1 MNVYRSR
8 NLTIP
13 RIVQINGTS
22 DNRECA
28 FTEFIFRFSMISLQT
43 AIKNSAQIFTFGQPN
58 SKDINL
64 ETLNESNI
72 YA

>member
-1 MNVYRSR
+1 
-8 NLTIP
+8 
-13 RIVQINGTS
+13 
-22 DNRECA
+22 
-28 FTEFIFRFSMISLQT
+28 MISLQT